1 MKNNQQK
8 NRNHQPSQYGR
19 APFNHTD
26 LLRDMQLIG
35 ADIKISDGREVTI
48 PRSEYNDMIRRL
60 AYLDMVRDFLR
71 KEKASDSDYLN
82 VGDLRKILGIMDPIT
97 INEKED
103 K

>member
-1 MKNNQQK
+1 MKNNQK
-8 NRNHQPSQYGR
+8 KHNHQATQFGWHNPLS
-19 APFNHTD
+19 AADLFN
-26 LLRDMQLIG
+26 DMRLIG
-35 ADIKISDGREVTI
+35 ADINISDFREITI
-48 PRSEYNDMIRRL
+48 PRKEYNDMIRRL
-60 AYLDMVRDFLR
+60 AYLDMIRDFLR